1 MYVLYC
7 RCYFFKCL
15 SGNGHDFAMQRRM
28 NEHKPKKK
36 SLIYSISPPP
46 TPGACWYLSPP
57 PRGHVDIYP
66 PPGHVDIYSPPRG
79 HVVAGGSNRDNLSA
93 DETYVLQGR
102 GYFRHPLF
110 CLKWKEIQIFQIEY
124 LYSKSH
130 VQERNNLYS
139 WHDFYYQSYCR
150 HWFVT
155 TTTSIQIKVK

>member
-46 TPGACWYLSPP
+46 
-57 PRGHVDIYP
+57 RGHVDIYP
-66 PPGHVDIYSPPRG
+66 PPGGMLIYIPPRGMLIYIPPPRG

-93 DETYVLQGR
+93 DETYVLQGH

-110 CLKWKEIQIFQIEY
+110 CLKWKELQNFQIEY

-150 HWFVT
+150 HWVVT
-155 TTTSIQIKVK
+155 TYINSN